1 MGPTRHRD
9 LVDGG
14 RPRRIVTRLR
24 PPTSDF
30 RGRAGFEAPRLLDL
44 KMPSISKPGSGIDGQ
59 TFRGGSL
66 LVRFA
71 NFVKLPHTVFALP
84 FALLGVVYASFST
97 TVAPTQLFLVAVAF
111 TAARFA
117 AMGFNRIVDLRIDAL
132 NPRTVNRELV
142 QGKLTLGQAW
152 GAVMVTSLVFLIS
165 ASLLNTLCM
174 VLAPLALAWILSYS
188 YTKHFTNLSQLW
200 LGVSLAIA
208 PVGGYLAVTGAWS
221 DPAWTLLVL
230 AAAVFTWVAGF
241 DTFYALQDETF
252 DREHGL
258 RSLVVQYGRVTAIRM
273 AKTIHGLTIGCLII
287 FGLGTNF
294 GGVFLVGIGIAAGIL
309 AWEHQLVKPDDLS
322 RVDAAF
328 FMMNGIMS
336 LVVFT
341 AALIDRMI

>member
-1 MGPTRHRD
+1 
-9 LVDGG
+9 
-14 RPRRIVTRLR
+14 
-24 PPTSDF
+24 
-30 RGRAGFEAPRLLDL
+30 
-44 KMPSISKPGSGIDGQ
+44 MPSISKPGSGIDGQ

-208 PVGGYLAVTGAWS
+208 PVGGYLDVTG
-221 DPAWTLLVL
+221 V
-230 AAAVFTWVAGF
+230 
-241 DTFYALQDETF
+241 
-252 DREHGL
+252 
-258 RSLVVQYGRVTAIRM
+258 GR
-273 AKTIHGLTIGCLII
+273 
-287 FGLGTNF
+287 
-294 GGVFLVGIGIAAGIL
+294 GGVYMGRRIRHLLRAAGRDVRPRTRSSQPGCPV
-309 AWEHQLVKPDDLS
+309 WQG
-322 RVDAAF
+322 
-328 FMMNGIMS
+328 NGHS
-336 LVVFT
+336 YG
-341 AALIDRMI
+341 